1 MKELQVGSQNHM
13 NSSRHADEAGSGFVK
28 NSPRLK
34 RLETYWLGFVF
45 AVVLF
50 GGGIAGLA
58 LGHDYTGGAGVFL
71 GGICLLAGMRD
82 WFRHRHA

>member
-1 MKELQVGSQNHM
+1 M

-82 WFRHRHA
+82 WFRHRQA